1 MTIHGSGFLIIFGL
15 MVSAAS
21 FPATL
26 LLWAGMAFTLKKT
39 DGKLDYQILKRRLNR
54 IALPICLVL
63 FVGCAI
69 LLYLVTGDQ
78 LYYTPAILWG
88 AALTTIGMYCSLF
101 FSARIVNS
109 SGSLTRGGW
118 LGLTLLF
125 AAAIAILCWFVF
137 AYALIP
143 LGDYFFYR

>member
-15 MVSAAS
+15 LVSAAS
-21 FPATL
+21 FPVTL
-26 LLWAGMAFTLKKT
+26 LLWAGMAFSLKKT

-54 IALPICLVL
+54 IVLPLCIVL

-78 LYYTPAILWG
+78 LYYAPAILWG

-101 FSARIVNS
+101 FSAKIADRHGN
-109 SGSLTRGGW
+109 LTRGEW
-118 LGLTLLF
+118 MGLTTLF
-125 AAAIAILCWFVF
+125 AGAIAVFCWFVF

-143 LGDYFFYR
+143 LGNYFFY